1 MRKYLDG
8 KMLQAQMKLQEYAV
22 KLITNEDGDTN
33 FVSIILIIVIVIA
46 LATLFK
52 NTLTELAGN
61 VLGKL
66 TDFVG

>member
-52 NTLTELAGN
+52 DTLTELAEN